1 MVVSL
6 SEDVTAIV
14 GKREY
19 NSTIN
24 SIFGFSLPL
33 KSNGLPN
40 WEDSVRKNSLDAVRM
55 FSTYKRAT
63 VIIFIMAEPLGEGI
77 PPMRICSFGSDNSFT
92 ATDVKN
98 RLDTIVSLL
107 KEKGISVLTYSTDGD
122 SRVIIN
128 YHKLNVILLLTNRS
142 IFIFQE

>member
-1 MVVSL
+1 
-6 SEDVTAIV
+6 
-14 GKREY
+14 
-19 NSTIN
+19 
-24 SIFGFSLPL
+24 
-33 KSNGLPN
+33 
-40 WEDSVRKNSLDAVRM
+40 
-55 FSTYKRAT
+55 
-63 VIIFIMAEPLGEGI
+63 
-77 PPMRICSFGSDNSFT
+77 MRICSFGSDNSFT

>member
-1 MVVSL
+1 
-6 SEDVTAIV
+6 
-14 GKREY
+14 
-19 NSTIN
+19 
-24 SIFGFSLPL
+24 
-33 KSNGLPN
+33 
-40 WEDSVRKNSLDAVRM
+40 M

-63 VIIFIMAEPLGEGI
+63 VIIVIMTQPLGDGI

-122 SRVIIN
+122 SRIIIN
-128 YHKLNVILLLTNRS
+128 YHELNVILLLTNRF